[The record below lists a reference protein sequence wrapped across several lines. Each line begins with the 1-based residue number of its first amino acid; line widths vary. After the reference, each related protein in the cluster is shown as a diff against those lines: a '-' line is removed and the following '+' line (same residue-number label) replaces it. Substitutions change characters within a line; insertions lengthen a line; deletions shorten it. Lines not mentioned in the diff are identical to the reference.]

1 MVLNNVKQGIIMEI
15 ILLSDVENLG
25 ESGDV
30 VTVKPGY
37 ARNKLIPQGLA
48 LRASNRNIAIASEK
62 NRVAEAKL
70 DRENQAMNAL
80 AKKLSKVEITI
91 EVKVGDEEKMFG
103 SITNKDIHKELM
115 DKGFELERSQ
125 ITIKDPIKALGIYH
139 IQVKV
144 SKDIVS
150 DVKLYV
156 IKG

>member
-1 MVLNNVKQGIIMEI
+1 MKI

-30 VTVKPGY
+30 ITVKPGY

-48 LRASNRNIAIASEK
+48 LRASNRNIAVANEK
-62 NRVAEAKL
+62 KRVATAKL
-70 DRENQAMNAL
+70 ERENQAMNVL

-91 EVKVGDEEKMFG
+91 EVKVGEEEKMFG
-103 SITNKDIHKELM
+103 SITNKDIHKELI
-115 DKGFELERSQ
+115 DRGFEIEKNQ
-125 ITIKDPIKALGIYH
+125 ISIEEPIKALGIYH
-139 IQVKV
+139 INIKI
-144 SKDIVS
+144 SKDITS

>member
-1 MVLNNVKQGIIMEI
+1 MKI
-15 ILLSDVENLG
+15 ILLTDVENLG

-30 VTVKPGY
+30 IAVKPGY

-48 LRASNRNIAIASEK
+48 LRASNRNIA
-62 NRVAEAKL
+62 VANENKKVATAKL
-70 DRENQAMNAL
+70 ERENQALSVL

-103 SITNKDIHKELM
+103 SITNKDIHKELI
-115 DKGFELERSQ
+115 DKGFELEKNQ
-125 ITIKDPIKALGIYH
+125 ISIEEPIKALGIYH
-139 IQVKV
+139 INIKI
-144 SKDIVS
+144 SKDITS

>member
-1 MVLNNVKQGIIMEI
+1 MEI

-70 DRENQAMNAL
+70 DRENQAMNVL

>member
-1 MVLNNVKQGIIMEI
+1 MKI

-30 VTVKPGY
+30 IAVNPGY

-48 LRASNRNIAIASEK
+48 LRASNRNIAVTNENK
-62 NRVAEAKL
+62 RVATAKL
-70 DRENQAMNAL
+70 ERENQALNVL

-91 EVKVGDEEKMFG
+91 EVKVGDEEKIFG
-103 SITNKDIHKELM
+103 SITNKDIHKELI
-115 DKGFELERSQ
+115 DKGFEIEKNQ
-125 ITIKDPIKALGIYH
+125 ISIEEPIKALGIYH
-139 IQVKV
+139 INVKI
-144 SKDIVS
+144 SKDITS

>member
-1 MVLNNVKQGIIMEI
+1 MKI

-30 VTVKPGY
+30 ITVKPGY

-48 LRASNRNIAIASEK
+48 LRASNRNIA
-62 NRVAEAKL
+62 VANENKKVATAKL
-70 DRENQAMNAL
+70 ERENQALKVL

-91 EVKVGDEEKMFG
+91 EVKVGEEEKMFG
-103 SITNKDIHKELM
+103 SITNKDIHKELI
-115 DKGFELERSQ
+115 DKGFELEKNQ
-125 ITIKDPIKALGIYH
+125 ISIEEPIKALGIYH
-139 IQVKV
+139 INVKI
-144 SKDIVS
+144 SKDITS

>member
-1 MVLNNVKQGIIMEI
+1 MKI

-30 VTVKPGY
+30 IAVKPGY

-48 LRASNRNIAIASEK
+48 LRASNRNIAVANENK
-62 NRVAEAKL
+62 RVATAKIE
-70 DRENQAMNAL
+70 RENQALNVL

-103 SITNKDIHKELM
+103 SITNKDIHKELI
-115 DKGFELERSQ
+115 DKGFEIEKNQ
-125 ITIKDPIKALGIYH
+125 ISIKEPIKALGIYH
-139 IQVKV
+139 INVKI
-144 SKDIVS
+144 SKDITS

>member
-1 MVLNNVKQGIIMEI
+1 MKI

-30 VTVKPGY
+30 IAVNPGY

-48 LRASNRNIAIASEK
+48 LRASNRNIAVANENK
-62 NRVAEAKL
+62 RVATAKL
-70 DRENQAMNAL
+70 ERENQALNVL

-103 SITNKDIHKELM
+103 SITNKDIHKELI
-115 DKGFELERSQ
+115 DKGFEIEKNQ
-125 ITIKDPIKALGIYH
+125 ISIEEPIKALGIYH
-139 IQVKV
+139 VNVKI
-144 SKDIVS
+144 SKDITS